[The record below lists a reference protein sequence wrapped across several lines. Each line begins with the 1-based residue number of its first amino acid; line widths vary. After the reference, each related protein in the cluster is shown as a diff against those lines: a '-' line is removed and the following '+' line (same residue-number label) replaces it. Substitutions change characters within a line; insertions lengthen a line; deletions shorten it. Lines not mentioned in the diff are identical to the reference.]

1 MKVELERAF
10 SLPATPDVAWAFLQD
25 IEGVAGCMPGARI
38 TERIDATHFK
48 GTISVRVG
56 PAAMAF
62 KGDIEVR
69 ELDVDLWMLHLVGK
83 GSDTTGSSGASMDL
97 VARIEANPADGLSQL
112 VGRSE
117 VTMSGKAAAF
127 GGRMMGTVAD
137 QILKQFAANF
147 AAQVQARAVAMATA
161 ALGASTAGPA
171 NVATAAPG
179 TDTPRPTDTATAAP
193 ETNTARPLDAT
204 AASRPTAAELANAG
218 TATLG
223 TRAPGSLAATAAELA
238 NASIAAS
245 GTRTPSSPA
254 ATAQPAATAT
264 PTPNSTPT
272 HASPPT
278 ATSSAQTNSSAL
290 APPPA
295 PAPTAAAAANELNAL
310 ALLWAIIRDWF
321 RSLFRRRPA

>member
-1 MKVELERAF
+1 MKVELERTF
-10 SLPATPDVAWAFLQD
+10 SLPATPDVAWTFLQD

-38 TERIDATHFK
+38 TERVDATHFK

-69 ELDVDLWMLHLVGK
+69 ELEVDLWMLHLVGK

-97 VARIEANPADGLSQL
+97 VARIEANAADGLSQL

-147 AAQVQARAVAMATA
+147 AAQVQARAVAAATA
-161 ALGASTAGPA
+161 ALGAPTAGP
-171 NVATAAPG
+171 V
-179 TDTPRPTDTATAAP
+179 D
-193 ETNTARPLDAT
+193 
-204 AASRPTAAELANAG
+204 
-218 TATLG
+218 
-223 TRAPGSLAATAAELA
+223 AATAAELS
-238 NASIAAS
+238 NAGTATS

-254 ATAQPAATAT
+254 ATAT
-264 PTPNSTPT
+264 PTPNST

-278 ATSSAQTNSSAL
+278 VTSPTQTNTSAL

-295 PAPTAAAAANELNAL
+295 PAAPSAPANELNAL
-310 ALLWAIIRDWF
+310 ALLWAVIRDWF

>member
-1 MKVELERAF
+1 MKVELERTF

-69 ELDVDLWMLHLVGK
+69 ELEVDLWMLHLVGK

-97 VARIEANPADGLSQL
+97 VARIEANAADGLSQL

-147 AAQVQARAVAMATA
+147 AAQVQARAVAAATA

-171 NVATAAPG
+171 NVAT
-179 TDTPRPTDTATAAP
+179 
-193 ETNTARPLDAT
+193 
-204 AASRPTAAELANAG
+204 
-218 TATLG
+218 
-223 TRAPGSLAATAAELA
+223 
-238 NASIAAS
+238 
-245 GTRTPSSPA
+245 
-254 ATAQPAATAT
+254 

-278 ATSSAQTNSSAL
+278 VTSPTQTNTSAL

-295 PAPTAAAAANELNAL
+295 PAAPSAPANELNAL
-310 ALLWAIIRDWF
+310 ALLWAVIRDWF

>member
-1 MKVELERAF
+1 MKVELERTF

-38 TERIDATHFK
+38 TERVDATHFK

-97 VARIEANPADGLSQL
+97 VARIEANAADGLSQL

-147 AAQVQARAVAMATA
+147 AAQVQARAVAAVTV
-161 ALGASTAGPA
+161 ALGAPTVGPA
-171 NVATAAPG
+171 DVATAAPG
-179 TDTPRPTDTATAAP
+179 TNAAGPADAATPTQRLSGAEPANTGTAIIGTRAPGSPAAI
-193 ETNTARPLDAT
+193 
-204 AASRPTAAELANAG
+204 AAELANAG
-218 TATLG
+218 TATF
-223 TRAPGSLAATAAELA
+223 
-238 NASIAAS
+238 
-245 GTRTPSSPA
+245 GTRTPSPPA
-254 ATAQPAATAT
+254 AT

-278 ATSSAQTNSSAL
+278 VTSPTQTDTSAL

-295 PAPTAAAAANELNAL
+295 PAAPSAPANELNAL
-310 ALLWAIIRDWF
+310 ALLWAVIRDWF

>member
-1 MKVELERAF
+1 MKVELERTF

-25 IEGVAGCMPGARI
+25 IEGVAGCMPGAKI

-48 GTISVRVG
+48 GTIAVRVG
-56 PAAMAF
+56 PASMAF

-97 VARIEANPADGLSQL
+97 VARIEANAADGLSQL

-147 AAQVQARAVAMATA
+147 ATQVQARAVAA
-161 ALGASTAGPA
+161 A
-171 NVATAAPG
+171 
-179 TDTPRPTDTATAAP
+179 
-193 ETNTARPLDAT
+193 AT
-204 AASRPTAAELANAG
+204 AASE
-218 TATLG
+218 
-223 TRAPGSLAATAAELA
+223 
-238 NASIAAS
+238 
-245 GTRTPSSPA
+245 
-254 ATAQPAATAT
+254 
-264 PTPNSTPT
+264 
-272 HASPPT
+272 
-278 ATSSAQTNSSAL
+278 
-290 APPPA
+290 
-295 PAPTAAAAANELNAL
+295 APTAEPADANNLNAL

-321 RSLFRRRPA
+321 RNLFRRRPA